1 MLILLTSLASCH
13 QELLVSGKIQ
23 LFEKRF
29 AIGANTE
36 ATVSL
41 LESKQG
47 LFLQLQTQKGGD
59 TENAIAESKTSIPA
73 ALLPEMKRA
82 INQVERILSDR
93 GELDDYDNGLA
104 YQRSRSS
111 IFANESE
118 QEFARILD
126 FYKIRWDYEPTTFP
140 IAWDEEGY
148 VRESFTPDF
157 FLPDYGVF
165 IELTTMKQSL
175 VTKKNRKVRLFEQHY
190 PDIPIKLF
198 YGKDYKALLAK
209 FGIPTL
215 DAEPKTKNDTVKL
228 ESLEDDS

>member
-1 MLILLTSLASCH
+1 
-13 QELLVSGKIQ
+13 VSAEVSI
-23 LFEKRF
+23 FEKKF
-29 AIGANTE
+29 TIGANKE

-47 LFLQLQTQKGGD
+47 LFLQLQTLKNGD
-59 TENAIAESKTSIPA
+59 ENAVVESKTSIPV

-82 INQVERILSDR
+82 INEIETILSDR
-93 GELDDYDNGLA
+93 GELDDYDNARA
-104 YQRSRSS
+104 YQLSRT
-111 IFANESE
+111 IPFANESE

-126 FYKIRWDYEPTTFP
+126 FYKISWKYEPTTFP

-157 FLPDYGVF
+157 YLPDYGIF

-198 YGKDYKALLAK
+198 YGRDYKALLVK
-209 FGIPTL
+209 FGIPANNIGT
-215 DAEPKTKNDTVKL
+215 DRPKK
-228 ESLEDDS
+228 E

>member
-1 MLILLTSLASCH
+1 M
-13 QELLVSGKIQ
+13 SGKIQ
-23 LFEKRF
+23 IFEKSF

-59 TENAIAESKTSIPA
+59 TEDAIVQSKTSIPA

-82 INQVERILSDR
+82 INEVERILSDR

-190 PDIPIKLF
+190 PDMPIKLF

-209 FGIPTL
+209 FGIPAY
-215 DAEPKTKNDTVKL
+215 DAEPETQNDTIKR
-228 ESLEDDS
+228 ESSEDDS

>member
-1 MLILLTSLASCH
+1 
-13 QELLVSGKIQ
+13 VSAEVS
-23 LFEKRF
+23 LFEKKF
-29 AIGANTE
+29 TIGANKE

-47 LFLQLQTQKGGD
+47 LFLQLQTEKNGD
-59 TENAIAESKTSIPA
+59 GEAVVESRTSIPV

-82 INQVERILSDR
+82 INEIETILSDR
-93 GELDDYDNGLA
+93 GELDDYDNAQA
-104 YQRSRSS
+104 YQQSRTLP
-111 IFANESE
+111 FANESE

-126 FYKIRWDYEPTTFP
+126 FYKISWEYEPTTFP
-140 IAWDEEGY
+140 IAWDAEGY

-157 FLPDYGVF
+157 YLPDYGIF

-198 YGKDYKALLAK
+198 YGKDYKALLVK
-209 FGIPTL
+209 FGIPANNTGA
-215 DAEPKTKNDTVKL
+215 DRPKK
-228 ESLEDDS
+228 E

>member
-1 MLILLTSLASCH
+1 MSA
-13 QELLVSGKIQ
+13 EVS
-23 LFEKRF
+23 LFEKKF
-29 AIGANTE
+29 TIGANKE

-47 LFLQLQTQKGGD
+47 LFLQLQTEKNGD
-59 TENAIAESKTSIPA
+59 GEAVVESRTSIPV

-82 INQVERILSDR
+82 INEIETILSDR
-93 GELDDYDNGLA
+93 GELDDYDNAQA
-104 YQRSRSS
+104 YQQSRTLP
-111 IFANESE
+111 FANESE

-126 FYKIRWDYEPTTFP
+126 FYKISWEYEPTTFP
-140 IAWDEEGY
+140 IAWDAEGY

-157 FLPDYGVF
+157 YLPDYGIF

-198 YGKDYKALLAK
+198 YGKDYKALLVK
-209 FGIPTL
+209 FGIPANGTGG
-215 DAEPKTKNDTVKL
+215 DKPKKA
-228 ESLEDDS
+228 

>member
-1 MLILLTSLASCH
+1 
-13 QELLVSGKIQ
+13 VSAEVSI
-23 LFEKRF
+23 FEKKF
-29 AIGANTE
+29 TIGANKE

-47 LFLQLQTQKGGD
+47 LFLQLQTEKNGD
-59 TENAIAESKTSIPA
+59 GEAVVESRTSIPV

-82 INQVERILSDR
+82 INEIETILSDR
-93 GELDDYDNGLA
+93 GELDDYDNAQA
-104 YQRSRSS
+104 YQQSRTLP
-111 IFANESE
+111 FANESE

-126 FYKIRWDYEPTTFP
+126 FYKISWEYEPTTFP
-140 IAWDEEGY
+140 IAWDAEGY

-157 FLPDYGVF
+157 YLPDYGIF

-198 YGKDYKALLAK
+198 YGKDYKALLVK
-209 FGIPTL
+209 FGISANNTGP
-215 DAEPKTKNDTVKL
+215 DTSRK
-228 ESLEDDS
+228 E

>member
-1 MLILLTSLASCH
+1 
-13 QELLVSGKIQ
+13 VSAEVS
-23 LFEKRF
+23 LFEKKF
-29 AIGANTE
+29 TIGANKE

-47 LFLQLQTQKGGD
+47 LFLQLQTEKNGD
-59 TENAIAESKTSIPA
+59 GDAVVESRTSIPV

-82 INQVERILSDR
+82 INEIETILSDR
-93 GELDDYDNGLA
+93 GELDDYDNAQA
-104 YQRSRSS
+104 YQQSRTLP
-111 IFANESE
+111 FANESE

-126 FYKIRWDYEPTTFP
+126 FYKINWEYEPTTFP
-140 IAWDEEGY
+140 IAWDAEGY

-157 FLPDYGVF
+157 YLPDYGIF

-198 YGKDYKALLAK
+198 YGKDYKALLVK
-209 FGIPTL
+209 FGIPANNIGSHT
-215 DAEPKTKNDTVKL
+215 PKK
-228 ESLEDDS
+228 E

>member
-1 MLILLTSLASCH
+1 MFA
-13 QELLVSGKIQ
+13 EVS
-23 LFEKRF
+23 LFERRF
-29 AIGANTE
+29 TIGANKE

-47 LFLQLQTQKGGD
+47 LFLQLQTEKN
-59 TENAIAESKTSIPA
+59 ENGETVVESSTSIPV

-82 INQVERILSDR
+82 VNEIETILSDR
-93 GELDDYDNGLA
+93 GELDDYDNAQA
-104 YQRSRSS
+104 YQQSWTLP
-111 IFANESE
+111 FANESE
-118 QEFARILD
+118 HEFARILD
-126 FYKIRWDYEPTTFP
+126 FYKIKWEYEPTTFP
-140 IAWDEEGY
+140 IAWDAEGY

-157 FLPDYGVF
+157 YLPDYGIF

-209 FGIPTL
+209 FGIPTNNIGS
-215 DAEPKTKNDTVKL
+215 DIPKK
-228 ESLEDDS
+228 E

>member
-1 MLILLTSLASCH
+1 
-13 QELLVSGKIQ
+13 VSGKIQ
-23 LFEKRF
+23 LFEKKF

-59 TENAIAESKTSIPA
+59 TEDAVVESKTSIPA

-82 INQVERILSDR
+82 INEVERILSDR

-111 IFANESE
+111 IFANDSE

-190 PDIPIKLF
+190 PDMPIKLF

-209 FGIPTL
+209 FGIPAY
-215 DAEPKTKNDTVKL
+215 DAEPKTQNDTVKQ
-228 ESLEDDS
+228 ESSKNDA

>member
-1 MLILLTSLASCH
+1 
-13 QELLVSGKIQ
+13 VSGKIQ

-59 TENAIAESKTSIPA
+59 TEDAIVESKTSIPA
-73 ALLPEMKRA
+73 ALLPEIKRA
-82 INQVERILSDR
+82 INEVELILSDR

-111 IFANESE
+111 VFANESE

-140 IAWDEEGY
+140 IAWDEEDY

-209 FGIPTL
+209 FGIPAY
-215 DAEPKTKNDTVKL
+215 DAEPETQNDTVKR
-228 ESLEDDS
+228 ESSEDDS

>member
-1 MLILLTSLASCH
+1 M
-13 QELLVSGKIQ
+13 SGKIQ

-36 ATVSL
+36 AAISL

-47 LFLQLQTQKGGD
+47 LFLQLLTQKAGD
-59 TENAIAESKTSIPA
+59 TEDAVVESKTSIPA
-73 ALLPEMKRA
+73 ALLPELKRA
-82 INQVERILSDR
+82 INEVERILSDR

-190 PDIPIKLF
+190 PDMPIKLF

-209 FGIPTL
+209 FGIPAY
-215 DAEPKTKNDTVKL
+215 DAEPKTQNDTAKP
-228 ESLEDDS
+228 ESLEDDL

>member
-1 MLILLTSLASCH
+1 
-13 QELLVSGKIQ
+13 VSGKIQ

-47 LFLQLQTQKGGD
+47 LFLQLRTQKGGD
-59 TENAIAESKTSIPA
+59 TEDAVVESKTSIPA

-82 INQVERILSDR
+82 INEVERILSDR

-111 IFANESE
+111 VFANESE

-209 FGIPTL
+209 FGIPAY
-215 DAEPKTKNDTVKL
+215 DAEPETQNDTVKR
-228 ESLEDDS
+228 ESSEDDS

>member
-1 MLILLTSLASCH
+1 
-13 QELLVSGKIQ
+13 VSGKIQ

-36 ATVSL
+36 AAISL

-59 TENAIAESKTSIPA
+59 TEDVVVESKTSIPA

-82 INQVERILSDR
+82 INEVERILSDR

-190 PDIPIKLF
+190 PDMPIKLF

-209 FGIPTL
+209 FGIPAY
-215 DAEPKTKNDTVKL
+215 DAEPKTQNDTAKP
-228 ESLEDDS
+228 ESLEDDL

>member
-1 MLILLTSLASCH
+1 MSA
-13 QELLVSGKIQ
+13 KIQ

-59 TENAIAESKTSIPA
+59 TEDAVVESKTSIPA

-82 INQVERILSDR
+82 INEVERILSDR

-111 IFANESE
+111 VFANESE

-209 FGIPTL
+209 FGIPAY
-215 DAEPKTKNDTVKL
+215 DAEPETQNDTVKR
-228 ESLEDDS
+228 ESSEDDS

>member
-1 MLILLTSLASCH
+1 M
-13 QELLVSGKIQ
+13 SGKIQ

-59 TENAIAESKTSIPA
+59 TEDAVVESKTSIPA

-82 INQVERILSDR
+82 INEVERILSDR

-111 IFANESE
+111 VFANESE

-140 IAWDEEGY
+140 IAWDEEDY

-209 FGIPTL
+209 FGIHAY
-215 DAEPKTKNDTVKL
+215 DAEPETQNDTVQR
-228 ESLEDDS
+228 ESFENDS

>member
-1 MLILLTSLASCH
+1 M
-13 QELLVSGKIQ
+13 SGKIQ

-59 TENAIAESKTSIPA
+59 TEDAVVESKTSIPA
-73 ALLPEMKRA
+73 ALLPEMKSA
-82 INQVERILSDR
+82 INEVERILSDR

-111 IFANESE
+111 IFANDSE

-190 PDIPIKLF
+190 PDMPIKLF

-209 FGIPTL
+209 FGIPAY
-215 DAEPKTKNDTVKL
+215 DAEPKTQNDTLKQ
-228 ESLEDDS
+228 ESSKDDA

>member
-1 MLILLTSLASCH
+1 MFA
-13 QELLVSGKIQ
+13 EVS
-23 LFEKRF
+23 LFERRF
-29 AIGANTE
+29 TIGANKE

-47 LFLQLQTQKGGD
+47 LFLQLQTEKN
-59 TENAIAESKTSIPA
+59 ENGETVVESSTSIPV

-82 INQVERILSDR
+82 VNEIETILSDR
-93 GELDDYDNGLA
+93 GELDDYDNAQA
-104 YQRSRSS
+104 YQQSWTLP
-111 IFANESE
+111 FANESE
-118 QEFARILD
+118 HEFARILD
-126 FYKIRWDYEPTTFP
+126 FYKIKWEYEPTTFP
-140 IAWDEEGY
+140 IAWDAEGY

-157 FLPDYGVF
+157 YLPDYGIF

-209 FGIPTL
+209 FGIPTNNIGS
-215 DAEPKTKNDTVKL
+215 DMPKK
-228 ESLEDDS
+228 E

>member
-1 MLILLTSLASCH
+1 M
-13 QELLVSGKIQ
+13 SGKIQ

-59 TENAIAESKTSIPA
+59 TEDAVVESKTSIPA

-82 INQVERILSDR
+82 INEVERILSDR

-111 IFANESE
+111 IFANDSE

-190 PDIPIKLF
+190 PDMPIKLF

-209 FGIPTL
+209 FGIPAY
-215 DAEPKTKNDTVKL
+215 DAEPKTQNDTLKQ
-228 ESLEDDS
+228 ESSKDDA

>member
-1 MLILLTSLASCH
+1 M
-13 QELLVSGKIQ
+13 SGKIQ

-47 LFLQLQTQKGGD
+47 LFLQLRTQKGGD
-59 TENAIAESKTSIPA
+59 TEDAVVESKTSIPA

-82 INQVERILSDR
+82 INEVERILSDR

-111 IFANESE
+111 VFANESE

-209 FGIPTL
+209 FGIPAY
-215 DAEPKTKNDTVKL
+215 DAEPETQNDTVKR
-228 ESLEDDS
+228 ESSEDDS

>member
-1 MLILLTSLASCH
+1 
-13 QELLVSGKIQ
+13 VSAEVSI
-23 LFEKRF
+23 FEKKF
-29 AIGANTE
+29 TIGANKE
-36 ATVSL
+36 AIVSL

-47 LFLQLQTQKGGD
+47 LFLQLQTLKNGD
-59 TENAIAESKTSIPA
+59 KNGVLESKTSIPV

-82 INQVERILSDR
+82 INEIETILSDR
-93 GELDDYDNGLA
+93 GELDDYDNAQA
-104 YQRSRSS
+104 YQLSR
-111 IFANESE
+111 IIHFANESE

-126 FYKIRWDYEPTTFP
+126 FYKISWEYEPTTFP

-157 FLPDYGVF
+157 YLPDYGLF

-198 YGKDYKALLAK
+198 YGRDYKALLVK
-209 FGIPTL
+209 FGIPANNIGA
-215 DAEPKTKNDTVKL
+215 DKPK
-228 ESLEDDS
+228 ED

>member
-1 MLILLTSLASCH
+1 M
-13 QELLVSGKIQ
+13 SGKIQ
-23 LFEKRF
+23 IFEKRF

-59 TENAIAESKTSIPA
+59 KEDAVVESKTSIPA

-104 YQRSRSS
+104 YQQSRSS
-111 IFANESE
+111 VFANESE

-209 FGIPTL
+209 FGIPAY
-215 DAEPKTKNDTVKL
+215 DAEPENKSDTVKPK
-228 ESLEDDS
+228 S

>member
-1 MLILLTSLASCH
+1 
-13 QELLVSGKIQ
+13 VSAEVS
-23 LFEKRF
+23 LFEKKF
-29 AIGANTE
+29 AIGANKE

-47 LFLQLQTQKGGD
+47 LFLQLQTEKNGD
-59 TENAIAESKTSIPA
+59 GEAVVESRTSIPV

-82 INQVERILSDR
+82 INEIETILSDR
-93 GELDDYDNGLA
+93 GELDDYDNAQA
-104 YQRSRSS
+104 YQQSRTLP
-111 IFANESE
+111 FANESE

-126 FYKIRWDYEPTTFP
+126 FYKISWEYEPTTFP
-140 IAWDEEGY
+140 IAWDAEGY

-157 FLPDYGVF
+157 YLPDYGIF

-198 YGKDYKALLAK
+198 YGKDYKALLVK
-209 FGIPTL
+209 FGISANSTGA
-215 DAEPKTKNDTVKL
+215 DTPKK
-228 ESLEDDS
+228 E

>member
-1 MLILLTSLASCH
+1 MSA
-13 QELLVSGKIQ
+13 EVS
-23 LFEKRF
+23 LFEKKF
-29 AIGANTE
+29 TIGANKE

-47 LFLQLQTQKGGD
+47 LFLQLQTEKNGD
-59 TENAIAESKTSIPA
+59 GEAVVESRTSIPV

-82 INQVERILSDR
+82 INEIETILSDR
-93 GELDDYDNGLA
+93 GELDDYDNAQA
-104 YQRSRSS
+104 YQQSRTLP
-111 IFANESE
+111 FANESE

-126 FYKIRWDYEPTTFP
+126 FYKISWEYEPTTFP
-140 IAWDEEGY
+140 IAWDAEGY

-157 FLPDYGVF
+157 YLPDYGIF

-198 YGKDYKALLAK
+198 YGKDYKALLVK
-209 FGIPTL
+209 FGISANNIGSHT
-215 DAEPKTKNDTVKL
+215 PKK
-228 ESLEDDS
+228 E